1 MTTRDETWL
10 QMNGLQETDVS
21 AGGGDWGGEWGGER
35 VGMTKSAPPDTRF
48 GAPGISPQAPEPDGC
63 LVFAPDR
70 PDE

>member
-21 AGGGDWGGEWGGER
+21 AGGGVLGGER
-35 VGMTKSAPPDTRF
+35 LGMTKSAPPDTRF

>member
-1 MTTRDETWL
+1 ML
-10 QMNGLQETDVS
+10 
-21 AGGGDWGGEWGGER
+21 GEGSGEGKGER